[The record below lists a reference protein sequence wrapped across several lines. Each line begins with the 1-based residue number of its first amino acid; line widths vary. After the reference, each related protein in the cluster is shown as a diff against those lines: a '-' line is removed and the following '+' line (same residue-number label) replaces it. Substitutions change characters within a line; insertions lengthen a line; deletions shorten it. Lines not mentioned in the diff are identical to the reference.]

1 MKLSDKILEVV
12 WDSMSPAESSQ
23 EYLTRKGYTVLEL
36 DDSDSFFNTFLGKKD
51 CVYIKLYRNSTRE
64 WLELPMD
71 MAEKIVVLGYL
82 P

>member
-1 MKLSDKILEVV
+1 MKDKILQII
-12 WDSMSPAESSQ
+12 WDSMSPKESSQ

-36 DDSDSFFNTFLGKKD
+36 HDSDSFFNHFIAKKD